1 MTAILYWLVMCFARR
16 RDARKDISY
25 RQYMPLKAKTRR
37 GRRATWSRSAHSA
50 EESEEE
56 EEGEKEEDEDDHFG
70 IGNAEEG
77 HLEAGHW
84 LRNLLGSRDNTLR

>member
-37 GRRATWSRSAHSA
+37 DRGNTRSRAAHAA

-56 EEGEKEEDEDDHFG
+56 GKEEDGEDRLG
-70 IGNAEEG
+70 VGNAEEG

-84 LRNLLGSRDNTLR
+84 LRNLLGFRENTLR

>member
-37 GRRATWSRSAHSA
+37 DRGNTRSRAAHAA

-56 EEGEKEEDEDDHFG
+56 EREEDEEDRFG
-70 IGNAEEG
+70 VGNAEES

-84 LRNLLGSRDNTLR
+84 LRNLLGFRENTLR